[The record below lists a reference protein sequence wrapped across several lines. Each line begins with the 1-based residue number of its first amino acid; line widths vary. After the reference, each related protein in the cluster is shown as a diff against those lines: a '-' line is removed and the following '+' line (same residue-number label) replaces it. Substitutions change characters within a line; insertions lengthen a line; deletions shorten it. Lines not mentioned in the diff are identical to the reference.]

1 MSERICLNSPSSAIC
16 DGARRVV
23 ANDWLIVVL
32 VALIATAVRWL
43 FILYNPRVDGFLIYQ
58 GQPLS
63 DGCTYILKAL
73 SIAQGHGI
81 PPVQQPAIR
90 PFYSMT
96 LACLYTWFGFA
107 RWAVGVL
114 NLVIGAFTAAL
125 IYLCGARALNRFC
138 GVGAALFFAID
149 PSQLLQVPQAGTEP
163 LGLLFFVASVY
174 AALVAFETGRT
185 VSYFLCGLFIGL
197 SNITRTLT
205 IFTLPFF
212 LGLIVLLVGARA
224 RAWRAALI
232 YALAMGLGAA
242 VVISPWIWRQERT
255 YGISSISD
263 NIGEALYAATSP
275 KYKQWTPLVRRDAV
289 ADGIPDTVGDR
300 YRYFMRRAVE
310 NVKRD
315 PGFFL
320 RQVGVS
326 LWNYANSFN
335 PNSRASS
342 DYEEDFSR
350 AGRSQRALVVFLA
363 VFVVAAWLLEHN
375 AAYSRHALFGMV
387 ASLCLAM
394 VYYVLPSWLGFV
406 PISIGLV
413 FSWRAGRRLAALI
426 LCGSLVIAALG
437 SAMFANATI
446 FRSILMTDW
455 LFLFYFFAAIWFPV
469 EVLVNGSVGQ
479 IEAVWATRSGQLKEE
494 TRLQSA
500 VSVFSRRLTWG
511 VLGLFLTFFACSA
524 VRLIILIKTNPPRHV
539 VEHQLTRPEVR
550 TLLRQLQRPPFD
562 VLPREVGDAQDY
574 DDLSTHPLPL
584 PNELTVVVQRFD
596 FAYYIPAGK
605 VPPRGRSPLSKP
617 YARTL
622 VILPKFDFLISGEI
636 PSRFARQPLVFVGI
650 STEEDRTPQGPPRV
664 QMEGLAIVPFDQ
676 HRQPDAARA
685 ISAPPSASCALAGPR
700 GM

>member
-16 DGARRVV
+16 NGARRVV

-212 LGLIVLLVGARA
+212 LGLIVLLVGAR

-263 NIGEALYAATSP
+263 NIGEALYA
-275 KYKQWTPLVRRDAV
+275 
-289 ADGIPDTVGDR
+289 
-300 YRYFMRRAVE
+300 
-310 NVKRD
+310 
-315 PGFFL
+315 
-320 RQVGVS
+320 QV
-326 LWNYANSFN
+326 
-335 PNSRASS
+335 
-342 DYEEDFSR
+342 
-350 AGRSQRALVVFLA
+350 Q
-363 VFVVAAWLLEHN
+363 
-375 AAYSRHALFGMV
+375 
-387 ASLCLAM
+387 AM
-394 VYYVLPSWLGFV
+394 
-406 PISIGLV
+406 
-413 FSWRAGRRLAALI
+413 
-426 LCGSLVIAALG
+426 
-437 SAMFANATI
+437 
-446 FRSILMTDW
+446 D
-455 LFLFYFFAAIWFPV
+455 
-469 EVLVNGSVGQ
+469 
-479 IEAVWATRSGQLKEE
+479 ATRSQG
-494 TRLQSA
+494 
-500 VSVFSRRLTWG
+500 RR
-511 VLGLFLTFFACSA
+511 
-524 VRLIILIKTNPPRHV
+524 R
-539 VEHQLTRPEVR
+539 
-550 TLLRQLQRPPFD
+550 
-562 VLPREVGDAQDY
+562 
-574 DDLSTHPLPL
+574 
-584 PNELTVVVQRFD
+584 
-596 FAYYIPAGK
+596 
-605 VPPRGRSPLSKP
+605 
-617 YARTL
+617 
-622 VILPKFDFLISGEI
+622 
-636 PSRFARQPLVFVGI
+636 
-650 STEEDRTPQGPPRV
+650 
-664 QMEGLAIVPFDQ
+664 
-676 HRQPDAARA
+676 
-685 ISAPPSASCALAGPR
+685 
-700 GM
+700 